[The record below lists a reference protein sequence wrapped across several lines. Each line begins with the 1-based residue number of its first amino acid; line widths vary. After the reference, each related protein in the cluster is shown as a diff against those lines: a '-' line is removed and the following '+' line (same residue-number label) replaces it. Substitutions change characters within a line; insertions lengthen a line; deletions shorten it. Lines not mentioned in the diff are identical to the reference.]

1 MSKNLII
8 VFSKNPIIGKVKSRL
23 AISVGEE
30 KALKIYKLLIK
41 KTVNVLSD
49 FKYDVAVFHSDFVPK
64 SKIWKFVKYQKIQN
78 GNNLGIR
85 MKNAFRWGFNKGYNR
100 ISLIGTDLWE
110 LEKKLIIK
118 SFQKLKNN
126 DIVFGPTFDGGYYL
140 IGLRKMINSIFEINS
155 WGTSDVLKNSL
166 KRVIGKDVYFL
177 IKLNDIDNIQDLKNC
192 VELSSL
198 AEIN

>member
-1 MSKNLII
+1 MSKSLLI

-23 AISVGEE
+23 AVSVGED
-30 KALKIYKLLIK
+30 KALKVYELLIK
-41 KTVNVLSD
+41 KTVNILSD
-49 FKYDVAVFHSDFVPK
+49 FKYDVAVFHSDFIPK
-64 SKIWKFVKYQKIQN
+64 NKIWNFVKYQKIQD
-78 GNNLGIR
+78 GNNLGTR
-85 MKNAFRWGFNKGYNR
+85 MKNAFRWGFNKRYNR

-118 SFQKLKNN
+118 SFRELKNN

-140 IGLRKMINSIFEINS
+140 IGLKKMINSIFEINS

-166 KRVIGKDVYFL
+166 KKVIGKDIYFL

-192 VELSSL
+192 VELSNL
-198 AEIN
+198 VQIN

>member
-1 MSKNLII
+1 
-8 VFSKNPIIGKVKSRL
+8 
-23 AISVGEE
+23 
-30 KALKIYKLLIK
+30 
-41 KTVNVLSD
+41 
-49 FKYDVAVFHSDFVPK
+49 
-64 SKIWKFVKYQKIQN
+64 
-78 GNNLGIR
+78 
-85 MKNAFRWGFNKGYNR
+85 MKNAFRWGFNKGYDR

-166 KRVIGKDVYFL
+166 KKVIGKDVYLL

-192 VELSSL
+192 VELNSL
-198 AEIN
+198 AQIN